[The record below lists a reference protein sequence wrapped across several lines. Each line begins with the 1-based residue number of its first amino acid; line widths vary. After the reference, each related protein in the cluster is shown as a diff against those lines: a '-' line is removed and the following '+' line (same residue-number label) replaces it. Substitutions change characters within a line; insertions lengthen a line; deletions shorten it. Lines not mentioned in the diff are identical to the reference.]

1 MKKTTRRFAHAMT
14 VLAVTCCLLLTACS
28 GGPGG
33 PGGPGG
39 GDSKDAG
46 APTGKWGEWVEID
59 QNAVVRGASGD
70 SALIK
75 PADGAVP
82 YVIDAQ
88 GQKKWEFPAGT
99 MTEGEDETLYYDDE
113 HIYTMLEEDHSVIA
127 LDWTTGKQAWKFTVA
142 DKAKCADPKEYTL
155 YPGAGDMANRR
166 LNADNPLIL
175 GFTTQSDESYGPPEC
190 SEVSSGEMG
199 PSPMNFAIDPKNGE
213 QLWEMEGTP
222 NLYGYRGYASDPLG
236 KYLYMLWDLRGEM
249 RIARI
254 DITTGEFS
262 EAGLGASTPEYLW
275 SLKKAFFA
283 SVGMNEFLIITEEGE
298 AARALAQ
305 GYGPDGNT
313 GKLLVRK
320 EESQNPWDLGIMI
333 TGTGVAYN
341 LQAPAAPGEE
351 YVGQLIAKPGDGE
364 DAKYSEWK
372 APAPDLTDNDA
383 EVPQLAYFGDNQII
397 DADPMNPLAVVPSP
411 DGGVVAY
418 QLTDG
423 TEVWKTQGEK
433 PGTRPSYSAKAG
445 QVSYVEGDDFVT
457 VDATSGK
464 EVSRDSVPGI
474 HAVGSVGQYQVVE
487 SRGESPTRM
496 RVWTE

>member
-1 MKKTTRRFAHAMT
+1 MKKTTRRFTH
-14 VLAVTCCLLLTACS
+14 VLSGLAVTCCLVLSGCS

-33 PGGPGG
+33 PGEQSGR
-39 GDSKDAG
+39 DSNNAA
-46 APTGKWGEWVEID
+46 APAGKWGDWVEID

-75 PADGAVP
+75 PADGTIP

-88 GQKKWEFPAGT
+88 GQKKWEFPGGT

-127 LDWTTGKQAWKFTVA
+127 LDWATGEQAWKFTVA

-175 GFTTQSDESYGPPEC
+175 GFTTQSDEPYGPPEC
-190 SEVSSGEMG
+190 TEVSSGEMG
-199 PSPMNFAIDPKNGE
+199 PSPMNFAIDPTNGE

-236 KYLYMLWDLRGEM
+236 KYLFMLWDMRGQVHV
-249 RIARI
+249 ARI
-254 DITTGEFS
+254 DIKTGDFS
-262 EAGLGASTPEYLW
+262 EASLGADAPEYLW
-275 SLKKAFFA
+275 SLDMAHFA
-283 SVGMNEFLIITEEGE
+283 SVGINEFLIITEEGE
-298 AARALAQ
+298 VARALAQ
-305 GYGPDGNT
+305 GYGPNGHE
-313 GKLLVRK
+313 GKLLARK
-320 EESQNPWDLGIMI
+320 EESQSPWDLGIMI
-333 TGTGVAYN
+333 TDTGVACSF
-341 LQAPAAPGEE
+341 QAPTGAGED
-351 YVGQLIAKPGDGE
+351 YVGKLIAKPGDGE

-372 APAPDLTDNDA
+372 APAPDLTANDNDT
-383 EVPQLAYFGDNQII
+383 PQLAYFGDNQII
-397 DADPMNPLAVVPSP
+397 DSDPKNPIIVVPSP

-433 PGTRPSYSAKAG
+433 PGTRPSYSAAAG

-457 VDATSGK
+457 VDATSG
-464 EVSRDSVPGI
+464 EEISRDSVPGI
-474 HAVGSVGQYQVVE
+474 HAVSTVGPYQVVE
-487 SRGESPTRM
+487 SRSDSPTRM
-496 RVWTE
+496 RVWTQ